1 MCMGLMKNG
10 CNCLFVGDKSGGLHL
25 IDADKMQEI
34 KVVQDLHSSKITGI
48 DVTLGGVVT
57 TSSDKTVKILQPDL
71 SLKVMTT
78 LPAGDM
84 GDIVSVSM
92 DNDCLAAGSSSEMV
106 QVWRP
111 RTDDNSNIA
120 VADGETDA
128 AVSVEP
134 ASATVQ

>member
-1 MCMGLMKNG
+1 MG
-10 CNCLFVGDKSGGLHL
+10 
-25 IDADKMQEI
+25 
-34 KVVQDLHSSKITGI
+34 
-48 DVTLGGVVT
+48 
-57 TSSDKTVKILQPDL
+57 
-71 SLKVMTT
+71 
-78 LPAGDM
+78 M